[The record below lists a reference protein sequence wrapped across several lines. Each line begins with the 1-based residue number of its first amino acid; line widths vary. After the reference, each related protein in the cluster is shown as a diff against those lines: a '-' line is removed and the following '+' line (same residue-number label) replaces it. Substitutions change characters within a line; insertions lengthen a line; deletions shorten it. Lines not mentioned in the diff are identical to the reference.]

1 MADFSGKTV
10 LVTGGAGV
18 IGKSAAKLFLERG
31 ANVVLA
37 DIDAGKLETAAEALN
52 GGERV
57 STIPGDLSET
67 ETAKAAVDHAV
78 GVYGKLD
85 ILFNNA
91 GISGKVAPVHLLDVD
106 AWDDIVKVNLR
117 SMFLMLKFAASNMV
131 ARKSGSIINMA
142 SSMSGWDVLSGGAG
156 YASTKH
162 GVVGLTKVAALDLAR
177 YRIRV
182 NAICP
187 GVIETTLGVPG
198 LGEDKGS
205 SAVEH
210 FADRI
215 PLRRIGQPADVAEVV
230 LFLASDAARHVNGA
244 AWLIDGGQTLQSFS
258 NAPEEE
264 SIRWN
269 RRGGAGT
276 SVRDLR
282 VDHAFERFSGRR
294 LHFASS
300 SRILQL
306 TR

>member
-258 NAPEEE
+258 NAPKEGVYPLE
-264 SIRWN
+264 S
-269 RRGGAGT
+269 
-276 SVRDLR
+276 
-282 VDHAFERFSGRR
+282 
-294 LHFASS
+294 
-300 SRILQL
+300 
-306 TR
+306 